1 MRFLRN
7 VSHFTFNVSGITGD
21 KWEFCNGYAIGKKVR
36 AHDASAEKVQLAYEL
51 MGCGRRTDA
60 HFCQRLDDVNKM
72 TPALNR
78 QVMWEEKRYGD
89 RIAVRQAEA
98 EVKVEQRSDY
108 LYLNL
113 SLNLN
118 LP

>member
-7 VSHFTFNVSGITGD
+7 VSHFTFNVSGTTGD

-51 MGCGRRTDA
+51 MSCGRRTDA

-78 QVMWEEKRYGD
+78 QVMWEKNKSAMFSERHGA
-89 RIAVRQAEA
+89 RG
-98 EVKVEQRSDY
+98 
-108 LYLNL
+108 
-113 SLNLN
+113 
-118 LP
+118 